1 MKVDGKLSVI
11 LSLLIVLLFLTG
23 FAVFRDYFIQR
34 RVEPVEKTVYST
46 VTETMYSFLVQ
57 TTTVRTVST
66 EKVTVTVTSTATSI
80 TTAWKTG
87 ESVSCIMFRSNK
99 DVYGRSEPVVLQL
112 ANNCGFNIV
121 LPNSAPW
128 LIIDSS
134 GEIVFSPIAIQ
145 VITILKTGEV
155 KEWAWEQKDSKGEPV
170 PPGVYTVKLMTVNS
184 GILSTTFRIE

>member
-1 MKVDGKLSVI
+1 MKVNGKLSVI
-11 LSLLIVLLFLTG
+11 LSLLIVLLVLTG

-34 RVEPVEKTVYST
+34 RGESIEKTVYST
-46 VTETMYSFLVQ
+46 VTATMYSFLVE
-57 TTTVRTVST
+57 TSTVKTVLT
-66 EKVTVTVTSTATSI
+66 EKTAVTVTSTVTSI

-87 ESVSCIMFRSNK
+87 EGFSCIVFRSNK
-99 DVYGRSEPVVLQL
+99 NVYERSELVVLQL
-112 ANNCGFNIV
+112 VNNCVFNIV

-145 VITILKTGEV
+145 VITILKPGEV
-155 KEWAWEQKDSKGEPV
+155 KEWAWGQKDSRGEPV

-184 GILSTTFRIE
+184 GILSATFRIE